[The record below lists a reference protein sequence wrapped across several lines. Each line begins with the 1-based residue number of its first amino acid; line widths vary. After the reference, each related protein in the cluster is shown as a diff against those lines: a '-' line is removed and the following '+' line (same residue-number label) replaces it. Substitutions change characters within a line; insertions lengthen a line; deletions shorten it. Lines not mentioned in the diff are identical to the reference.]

1 MTFHF
6 HRGLSSRRLVIIG
19 VVVAL
24 IVVVFFV
31 VPIIPTSGNPLQLA
45 GFFPR
50 YESASCA
57 LFHTGM
63 AYGPNSFDGG
73 RWGLHDFCSGISG

>member
-1 MTFHF
+1 MISYF
-6 HRGLSSRRLVIIG
+6 HRRLSSRRLVIIG

-31 VPIIPTSGNPLQLA
+31 VPIVPTSDNPLQLA

-57 LFHTGM
+57 LFHTGT
-63 AYGPNSFDGG
+63 AYGIDSFDGG
-73 RWGLHDFCSGISG
+73 RWGLHDFCGGLS